1 MDDATSEIYYAQL
14 VEEESTPTVLAA
26 LREVIEQKG
35 VFCALYSDRASHFFL
50 TPKAGEP
57 VDHNR
62 LTQVGRALRTL
73 GIQMIPAY
81 SPQARGR
88 SERGFST
95 WQGRLPQE
103 LRLRGLKVRQPKPEW
118 LRIRLGDPTNQNQVL
133 QLIEGLNLHT
143 VCQEARCPNIFECW
157 NDRTATFMLGGDIC
171 TRHCGFCAVGKGQ
184 PGLLDPEE
192 PRHVAEAVNHLN
204 LAHAVITSVNRD
216 DLPDGGAAH
225 WAETIRLVRASNP
238 ECKIEVLIPDFNGD
252 EAALNTVLDAEPDVL
267 NHNTETIARLY
278 RRVRPDAVY
287 TQSLT
292 LLQRAAARR
301 DREGRGMLTKS
312 GIMVGL
318 GETFEE
324 VVDLMN
330 DLRAVSCDIMT
341 IGQYLQPHARRLPV
355 ERYVTP
361 DEFAKWREVGMSLG
375 FHHVESS
382 PLTRS
387 SYHAREQAAK

>member
-1 MDDATSEIYYAQL
+1 M
-14 VEEESTPTVLAA
+14 
-26 LREVIEQKG
+26 
-35 VFCALYSDRASHFFL
+35 
-50 TPKAGEP
+50 
-57 VDHNR
+57 
-62 LTQVGRALRTL
+62 
-73 GIQMIPAY
+73 
-81 SPQARGR
+81 AR
-88 SERGFST
+88 
-95 WQGRLPQE
+95 E
-103 LRLRGLKVRQPKPEW
+103 LRVISNNQKIRQPKPEW
-118 LRIRLGDPTNQNQVL
+118 LRIRLGDPTNQNKVL
-133 QLIEGLNLHT
+133 DLIEGLNLHT

-157 NDRTATFMLGGDIC
+157 SDRTATFMLGGDIC
-171 TRHCGFCAVGKGQ
+171 TRHCGFCAVGKGK
-184 PGLLDPEE
+184 PGDLDPEE
-192 PRHVAEAVNHLN
+192 PRHVAEAVGHLN

-225 WAETIRLVRASNP
+225 WAETIRQVRALNP

-252 EAALNTVLDAEPDVL
+252 EAALNTVLDAQPDVL

-287 TQSLT
+287 QQSLT
-292 LLQRAAARR
+292 LLQRAAATR
-301 DREGRGMLTKS
+301 DREARGMLTKS

-318 GETFEE
+318 GETFDE
-324 VVDLMN
+324 VVELMK

-361 DEFAKWREVGMSLG
+361 AEFERWRDIGMDLG

-387 SYHAREQAAK
+387 SYHAREQAAEKPEAVGAN

>member
-1 MDDATSEIYYAQL
+1 LLYARIKSE
-14 VEEESTPTVLAA
+14 VKVL
-26 LREVIEQKG
+26 
-35 VFCALYSDRASHFFL
+35 S
-50 TPKAGEP
+50 
-57 VDHNR
+57 
-62 LTQVGRALRTL
+62 RALHVISNT
-73 GIQMIPAY
+73 Q
-81 SPQARGR
+81 
-88 SERGFST
+88 
-95 WQGRLPQE
+95 
-103 LRLRGLKVRQPKPEW
+103 VRQPKPDW
-118 LRIRLGDPTNQNQVL
+118 LRIRLGDPTNQNNVL
-133 QLIEGLNLHT
+133 KLIEGLNLHT

-157 NDRTATFMLGGDIC
+157 SDRTATFMLGGDIC
-171 TRHCGFCAVGKGQ
+171 TRHCGFCAVGKGA
-184 PGLLDPEE
+184 PVPLDPDE
-192 PRHVAEAVNHLN
+192 PRHVAEAVGHLN
-204 LAHAVITSVNRD
+204 LAHTVITSVNRD

-225 WAETIRLVRASNP
+225 WAETIRQVRALNS
-238 ECKIEVLIPDFNGD
+238 ECRIEVLIPDFNGD
-252 EAALNTVLDAEPDVL
+252 EAALNTVLDAQPDVL

-287 TQSLT
+287 QQSLT

-318 GETFEE
+318 GELFEE
-324 VVDLMN
+324 VVQLMK

-361 DEFAKWREVGMSLG
+361 EEFNQWREIGMEMG

-387 SYHAREQAAK
+387 SYHARQQTQGAVSEAAS

>member
-1 MDDATSEIYYAQL
+1 
-14 VEEESTPTVLAA
+14 LA
-26 LREVIEQKG
+26 R
-35 VFCALYSDRASHFFL
+35 
-50 TPKAGEP
+50 
-57 VDHNR
+57 
-62 LTQVGRALRTL
+62 
-73 GIQMIPAY
+73 
-81 SPQARGR
+81 
-88 SERGFST
+88 
-95 WQGRLPQE
+95 E
-103 LRLRGLKVRQPKPEW
+103 LRVISNNQKIRQPKPEW
-118 LRIRLGDPTNQNQVL
+118 LRIRLGDPANQNNVL

-157 NDRTATFMLGGDIC
+157 SDRTATFMLGGDIC
-171 TRHCGFCAVGKGQ
+171 TRHCGFCAVGNGE
-184 PGLLDPEE
+184 PGTLDAEE
-192 PRHVAEAVNHLN
+192 PRHVAEAVAHLN
-204 LAHAVITSVNRD
+204 LAHTVITSVNRD

-225 WAETIRLVRASNP
+225 WAETIREVRALNP

-252 EAALNTVLDAEPDVL
+252 EAALNTVLDAQPDVL

-287 TQSLT
+287 QQSLT

-318 GETFEE
+318 GETFAE
-324 VVDLMN
+324 VVELMK

-361 DEFAKWREVGMSLG
+361 EEFAEWRDIGMSLG
-375 FHHVESS
+375 FRHVESS

-387 SYHAREQAAK
+387 SYHAREQASERTEEVSN